1 MASSF
6 RTISL
11 SVGQQILHMKE
22 VCPKFRLKSHG
33 NRVVWTG
40 LLKPGSITD
49 AYLVEIDYRQNERP
63 VVRILAPPLEVSRS
77 QFREVHIFGDGSL
90 CLHSDADWNPT
101 MPISTTVLLWVNEWL
116 IYYEL
121 WKATGQWYGGGEYLV
136 STSDKKRGRRR

>member
-1 MASSF
+1 
-6 RTISL
+6 
-11 SVGQQILHMKE
+11 MKE
-22 VCPKFRLKSHG
+22 VCPKFRLRSHG
-33 NRVVWTG
+33 NRVVWIG

-63 VVRILAPPLEVSRS
+63 VVRILAPSLEVSRS
-77 QFREVHIFGDGSL
+77 QFQEVHIFGDGSL
-90 CLHSDADWNPT
+90 CLHSDTDWNPT
-101 MPISTTVLLWVNEWL
+101 MPIAATVLLWVNEWL